1 MSLSFQCNHC
11 ILPKFWNLPLFY
23 YSYNTERQ
31 EQHLLYIWYKR
42 NLSKLLYNESNQIL
56 LLIKCD
62 VSKYGTNNWEL
73 DLDISEYLF
82 FSMSVVNFTRWAHI
96 IINIYTH
103 THSFRIFLLTSISFS
118 IKGSS
123 NNWTLKLFFLRAV
136 PHSGHI
142 PEPFTNNASTQVSH
156 LQRKSQLSWIDKVPH
171 ISKCNVTDRH
181 TVLLQIRCWR
191 QDNLYEKCHHPQNNY
206 IIALLLLFFLHLKH

>member
-1 MSLSFQCNHC
+1 MSTYFLASQ
-11 ILPKFWNLPLFY
+11 L
-23 YSYNTERQ
+23 
-31 EQHLLYIWYKR
+31 
-42 NLSKLLYNESNQIL
+42 
-56 LLIKCD
+56 
-62 VSKYGTNNWEL
+62 
-73 DLDISEYLF
+73 
-82 FSMSVVNFTRWAHI
+82 VVNFARWAHI
-96 IINIYTH
+96 IINNILYYLYIKHIIYIYTH
-103 THSFRIFLLTSISFS
+103 THSFRIFFLISISFS

-156 LQRKSQLSWIDKVPH
+156 LQRKGQPSWIDKVPH

-191 QDNLYEKCHHPQNNY
+191 QDILYEKCHHPQNNY
-206 IIALLLLFFLHLKH
+206 IVALLLLFFLHLKH